1 MSYDLSVH
9 ASIFTHR
16 RDIMPKIKH
25 IALSTQDV
33 EGTARFYIE
42 VFGMTEVGKIDD
54 PGTRGCF
61 LTDGDIN
68 LAILNFK
75 NDTAAGVERGQ
86 AWCGIHHIG
95 FQVES
100 LDAIREQLAQA
111 GSQRRE
117 DVERALGVSGRQAH
131 GNVELKYTGP
141 DGIMLDVSETGWLGT
156 PSFGA

>member
-1 MSYDLSVH
+1 
-9 ASIFTHR
+9 
-16 RDIMPKIKH
+16 MPKIKH

-42 VFGMTEVGKIDD
+42 VFGMKKIGKIDD

-75 NDTAAGVERGQ
+75 NDTAAGVERGK
-86 AWCGIHHIG
+86 AWSGIHHIG
-95 FQVES
+95 FQVDS
-100 LDAIREQLAQA
+100 LDAIGERLAQA

-117 DVERALGVSGRQAH
+117 DVERALGVGGPQEH
-131 GNVELKYTGP
+131 GNVEVKYTGP
-141 DGIMLDVSETGWLGT
+141 DGVMLDVSETGWLGT

>member
-1 MSYDLSVH
+1 
-9 ASIFTHR
+9 
-16 RDIMPKIKH
+16 MPKIKH

-42 VFGMTEVGKIDD
+42 VFGMKEVGKIDD

-75 NDTAAGVERGQ
+75 NDTAAGVERGK
-86 AWCGIHHIG
+86 AWSGIHHIG

-100 LDAIREQLAQA
+100 LDAVGERLTQA
-111 GSQRRE
+111 GSERRE
-117 DVERALGVSGRQAH
+117 DVERALGVGGGQAH
-131 GNVELKYTGP
+131 GNVEVKYTGP
-141 DGIMLDVSETGWLGT
+141 DGVMLDVSETGWLGT

>member
-1 MSYDLSVH
+1 
-9 ASIFTHR
+9 
-16 RDIMPKIKH
+16 MPKIKH

-42 VFGMTEVGKIDD
+42 VFGMKEVGKIDD

-75 NDTAAGVERGQ
+75 NDTAAGVERGK
-86 AWCGIHHIG
+86 AWSGIHHIG

-100 LDAIREQLAQA
+100 LDGIGERLAQA

-131 GNVELKYTGP
+131 GNVEVKYTGP
-141 DGIMLDVSETGWLGT
+141 DAVMLDVSETGWLGT

>member
-1 MSYDLSVH
+1 
-9 ASIFTHR
+9 
-16 RDIMPKIKH
+16 MPKIKH

-42 VFGMTEVGKIDD
+42 VFGMKEVGKIDD

-61 LTDGDIN
+61 LTDGDLN

-75 NDTAAGVERGQ
+75 NDTAAGVERGK
-86 AWCGIHHIG
+86 AWSGIHHIG

-100 LDAIREQLAQA
+100 LDAIGERLAQA

-117 DVERALGVSGRQAH
+117 DVERALGVGGRQAH
-131 GNVELKYTGP
+131 GNVEVKYTGP
-141 DGIMLDVSETGWLGT
+141 DGVMLDVSETGWLGT
-156 PSFGA
+156 RSFGA

>member
-1 MSYDLSVH
+1 
-9 ASIFTHR
+9 
-16 RDIMPKIKH
+16 MPKIKH

-42 VFGMTEVGKIDD
+42 VFGMKKIGQIDD

-75 NDTAAGVERGQ
+75 NDTAAGVERGK
-86 AWCGIHHIG
+86 AWNGIHHIG
-95 FQVES
+95 FQVDS
-100 LDAIREQLAQA
+100 LDAIGERLAQA

-117 DVERALGVSGRQAH
+117 DVERALGVGGRQAH
-131 GNVELKYTGP
+131 GNVEVKYTGP
-141 DGIMLDVSETGWLGT
+141 DGVMLDVSETGWLGT
-156 PSFGA
+156 RSFGA